1 MSKGHECDTELDS
14 PLQFRFRR
22 INEIGVFFFFFLQ
35 KSVTQK
41 RQERHSASISQH

>member
-22 INEIGVFFFFFLQ
+22 INEIGVVFFFLQ